1 MVQPTYVTWPVLSN
15 LFPSVISYK
24 RGKHSPNYLEGHLNA
39 FLILGIHVSV
49 CMCDM
54 IISKPVIML
63 AFLLNMSTGLL
74 HFILSYRLEGVQ
86 HCNILVVSGCLHC

>member
-1 MVQPTYVTWPVLSN
+1 MVQPTYVTWAVLSN

-24 RGKHSPNYLEGHLNA
+24 RGKHSPNYLEGNA

-54 IISKPVIML
+54 IISKPVI
-63 AFLLNMSTGLL
+63 FLLNMLT
-74 HFILSYRLEGVQ
+74 
-86 HCNILVVSGCLHC
+86 